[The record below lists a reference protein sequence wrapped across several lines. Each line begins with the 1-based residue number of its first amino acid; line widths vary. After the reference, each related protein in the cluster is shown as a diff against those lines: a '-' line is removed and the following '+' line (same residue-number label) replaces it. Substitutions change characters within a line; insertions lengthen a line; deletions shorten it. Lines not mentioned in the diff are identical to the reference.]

1 MVGTCWTHTCT
12 NLLRQTVLWMT
23 DEIQAISLKT
33 LYRELFRQLDTVR
46 VLPFPLVFLGKNLFE
61 PLRLSLRRF
70 LIHESGFM
78 KNDELLAANVTPKCA
93 HFLESWCP
101 LSRLTLLDRH
111 CSH

>member
-61 PLRLSLRRF
+61 PLRLSVRCF
-70 LIHESGFM
+70 LIGESGVLQD
-78 KNDELLAANVTPKCA
+78 DELFAATVTPKRT
-93 HFLESWCP
+93 HFPEFRCP
-101 LSRLTLLDRH
+101 LSGLTSLDGH
-111 CSH
+111 CFH